1 MNTGVATAAFN
12 DLRPMIDSILRHAER
27 GTDVVV
33 FDIDAT
39 VLYNNND
46 QIVNAEPNFKVQP
59 LYDIARSLRIPVH
72 FVTARIGT
80 PENRAQTVRQLIALG
95 FNWFDSLYMRPVDTP
110 ATYDAIGRYKLSA
123 RRAIERAG
131 NKRILLN
138 VGDQW
143 TDLLVADSN
152 MVQRLNASFPK
163 RHVFF
168 KPLPEA
174 AAQYALKLYETQ
186 S

>member
-1 MNTGVATAAFN
+1 MTTGVATTVFTELVPLL
-12 DLRPMIDSILRHAER
+12 DSVLRSADRSK
-27 GTDVVV
+27 DVIV

-46 QIVNAEPNFKVQP
+46 QVVNAEPNFKVQP
-59 LYDIARSLRIPVH
+59 LYDVARSLRVPVH

-80 PENRAQTVRQLIALG
+80 PDNRAHTMRQLIALG

-110 ATYDAIGRYKLSA
+110 TTYDAIGRYKLSA

-131 NKRILLN
+131 NKSILLN

-143 TDLLVADSN
+143 TDLLAADAK
-152 MVQRLNASFPK
+152 MVEQLNASFPQS
-163 RHVFF
+163 HVLFR
-168 KPLPEA
+168 PLPHN
-174 AAQYALKLYETQ
+174 AAQYALKLFETQ